1 MNVNR
6 LEKLVS
12 PDDRA
17 RASSAGDTADPDEL
31 KDDLEK
37 YQHLQELAE
46 RFFAAERRR
55 PQAL

>member
-37 YQHLQELAE
+37 YEHLQEFGKRFFVAE
-46 RFFAAERRR
+46 RHR

>member
-17 RASSAGDTADPDEL
+17 RASSAGDTADPEEL
-31 KDDLEK
+31 KDDLAK
-37 YQHLQELAE
+37 YAHVDELA
-46 RFFAAERRR
+46 
-55 PQAL
+55 